1 MVSINFPSSLTC
13 HHFKISSSLVLHCK
27 GFIKF
32 FITLFISLLLPI
44 CLFIMTMFFF
54 NFLNMFK
61 IGALKPKSTHSNIS
75 ELLLTTLSLGYGIHL
90 SVSISVSVQFSSV
103 QFSHSVVSSSLWPM
117 NRSTPGLP
125 VHHHFPEFTQTHVHR
140 VSDAIQS
147 SHPLSSASPPALNP
161 SQHQSL
167 FQWVNSSHEVAKV
180 LEFQL

>member
-75 ELLLTTLSLGYGIHL
+75 DLLSINHSFSWLWNTSFSFYKCLS
-90 SVSISVSVQFSSV
+90 SVQFSSV
-103 QFSHSVVSSSLWPM
+103 QSLS
-117 NRSTPGLP
+117 RVQLF
-125 VHHHFPEFTQTHVHR
+125 VTHE
-140 VSDAIQS
+140 
-147 SHPLSSASPPALNP
+147 
-161 SQHQSL
+161 SQHARPPCPSP
-167 FQWVNSSHEVAKV
+167 FPGVHSNSRPSS
-180 LEFQL
+180 Q